1 MQTTS
6 KRETVIKS
14 GEERGNHSTTPM
26 AAMSPTATSEVTTDP
41 PPRQVS
47 PLEASIN
54 FLKTNRLLGLAAA
67 QRRQEQ
73 EERERRRRSLEEDDD
88 DRMAGGI
95 LDDRTKG
102 EEQKRI
108 LLNFMSLETGLIGAI
123 VFMLSTSSV
132 YYEVSFSY
140 STCFR
145 RLLHVLAHGM
155 HKQSKKREERHI
167 MRRYPN

>member
-1 MQTTS
+1 
-6 KRETVIKS
+6 
-14 GEERGNHSTTPM
+14 M

-67 QRRQEQ
+67 QRQQEQ
-73 EERERRRRSLEEDDD
+73 EERERRRRSLEDDDD
-88 DRMAGGI
+88 DRMAGEI
-95 LDDRTKG
+95 LEDRTKG

-132 YYEVSFSY
+132 YYEVSFFY

-155 HKQSKKREERHI
+155 HKQSKKRGG
-167 MRRYPN
+167 